1 LVVAITACV
10 VLGEVPFEP
19 TAQQFVALT
28 HVIER
33 LWPLPN
39 AVNPGGTAWVN
50 HVVPEFV
57 VAMMI
62 GAFPVDVPT
71 AQQSEALTQVIP

>member
-1 LVVAITACV
+1 VVAITACV
-10 VLGEVPFEP
+10 VLGEVPLEP
-19 TAQQFVALT
+19 TAQQSVAST

-39 AVNPGGTAWVN
+39 AVNPGGTAWVTQVAPN
-50 HVVPEFV
+50 VV
-57 VAMMI
+57 VARTT

-71 AQQSEALTQVIP
+71 AQQSAALTQEIP